1 MSMRKDMQHIL
12 SRIDALN
19 EQRHFLN
26 DQLKQVLKRSKV
38 LESEIDNATAT
49 NAVKS
54 QILHESNLENTE
66 NFGNTENM
74 LLDTNQNLATY
85 MEKNLNNENG
95 NHDEYNIYNK
105 ILYKN
110 HTTKDLNIF
119 DKSKKLIK
127 SSTAP
132 HRLQSPPKQIPI
144 KIIKDVL
151 ITSKLSKNQSDD
163 FDTSRD
169 PGSQLEFLLSHRYHL
184 SIVLYLSYVH
194 RY

>member
-1 MSMRKDMQHIL
+1 MNMFNLRNSHSIL
-12 SRIDALN
+12 RVIILVLTF
-19 EQRHFLN
+19 RFL
-26 DQLKQVLKRSKV
+26 K
-38 LESEIDNATAT
+38 A
-49 NAVKS
+49 
-54 QILHESNLENTE
+54 
-66 NFGNTENM
+66 
-74 LLDTNQNLATY
+74 
-85 MEKNLNNENG
+85 
-95 NHDEYNIYNK
+95 
-105 ILYKN
+105 
-110 HTTKDLNIF
+110 
-119 DKSKKLIK
+119 KLIK

-169 PGSQLEFLLSHRYHL
+169 PGSQLEFLLSHRYYL